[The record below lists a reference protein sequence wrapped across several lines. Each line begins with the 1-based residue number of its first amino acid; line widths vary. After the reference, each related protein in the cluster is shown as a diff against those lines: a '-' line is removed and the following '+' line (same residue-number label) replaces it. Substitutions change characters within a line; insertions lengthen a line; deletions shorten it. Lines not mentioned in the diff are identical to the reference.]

1 MPGLKTAQ
9 DALVPEVPPQATSQ
23 RTPPKHD
30 PELLPVVLL
39 HGLLSTTREFGLIS
53 LPLQSRGVELIVPDI
68 KGYTEANRRRFNRC
82 ENWVDAACDAIR
94 EQVGVDRPF
103 VLGGLCTG
111 GMLAAAVAARGEF
124 NVKSLVMLA
133 PSFGYDG
140 WGRGRWWAWR
150 KLGYVLGFD
159 RWIHIP
165 ESAPYGIKNEKIR
178 RWVERDM
185 ESRSSSAAGP
195 STLPLWAI
203 NQSEQLMRHVQK
215 QLPALQVPTVV
226 MSSTQDEICSIGM
239 VRDAFN
245 TLPGDANR
253 LVVLEDSYHM
263 ITMDNDR
270 QRVTAEL
277 LKCAGKAER
286 TARESVEPTAAG
298 SSHSPAEVLRV
309 ANDHTGTHP

>member
-1 MPGLKTAQ
+1 MPGLNTAQ
-9 DALVPEVPPQATSQ
+9 DTLVREVPLQAKVQRAPHPQ
-23 RTPPKHD
+23 D

-68 KGYTEANRRRFNRC
+68 KGYTDANRRRFNRW
-82 ENWVDAACDAIR
+82 ENWVDATCDAIR
-94 EQVGVDRPF
+94 EQVGVERPF

-111 GMLAAAVAARGEF
+111 SMLAAAVAARGEF
-124 NVKSLVMLA
+124 NVRSLVMMA

-150 KLGYVLGFD
+150 KLGYVLGID
-159 RWIHIP
+159 RWIHVP
-165 ESAPYGIKNEKIR
+165 ETSPYGIKNEKIR

-185 ESRSSSAAGP
+185 ESRSNSSAGP

-203 NQSEQLMRHVQK
+203 NQSERLMRHVVK
-215 QLPALQVPTVV
+215 QLPQLHVATTV
-226 MSSTQDEICSIGM
+226 MSSTEDEICSIGI

-270 QRVTAEL
+270 QHVTAEL
-277 LKCAGKAER
+277 LRCAGKTER
-286 TARESVEPTAAG
+286 TASETVEPTTSGA
-298 SSHSPAEVLRV
+298 SHSPVGNLMA
-309 ANDHTGTHP
+309 ANGHTGTHP

>member
-1 MPGLKTAQ
+1 LNTAQ
-9 DALVPEVPPQATSQ
+9 DALVREVPLQANVQ
-23 RTPPKHD
+23 RTRRPQD

-68 KGYTEANRRRFNRC
+68 KGYTEANRRRFNRW
-82 ENWVDAACDAIR
+82 ESWVDAACDAIR
-94 EQVGVDRPF
+94 EQVGVGRPF

-111 GMLAAAVAARGEF
+111 SMLAAAVAARGEF
-124 NVKSLVMLA
+124 NVRSLAMMA
-133 PSFGYDG
+133 PTFGYDG
-140 WGRGRWWAWR
+140 WGRGRWWGWR

-159 RWIHIP
+159 RWVHVP
-165 ESAPYGIKNEKIR
+165 ETAPYGIKNEKIR

-185 ESRSSSAAGP
+185 ESRSSSSAGP

-203 NQSEQLMRHVQK
+203 NQSEQLMRHVVK
-215 QLPALQVPTVV
+215 QLPTLKVPTTI
-226 MSSTQDEICSIGM
+226 MSSTEDEICSISI

-253 LVVLEDSYHM
+253 LVVLENSYHM

-270 QRVTAEL
+270 QLVTAEL
-277 LKCAGKAER
+277 LKCAGKTER
-286 TARESVEPTAAG
+286 TALEAVESRASGA
-298 SSHSPAEVLRV
+298 SHSPAGILMV
-309 ANDHTGTHP
+309 ASGHTGTHP

>member
-1 MPGLKTAQ
+1 MREAPL
-9 DALVPEVPPQATSQ
+9 QANVQ
-23 RTPPKHD
+23 RTVRQRD
-30 PELLPVVLL
+30 PDLLPVVLL

-68 KGYTEANRRRFNRC
+68 KGYTDANRRRFNRW
-82 ENWVDAACDAIR
+82 ENWVDASCDAIR

-111 GMLAAAVAARGEF
+111 SMLAAAVAARGEF
-124 NVKSLVMLA
+124 NVRSLVMMA

-150 KLGYVLGFD
+150 KLGYVLGID
-159 RWIHIP
+159 RWIHVP
-165 ESAPYGIKNEKIR
+165 ETAPYGIKNEKIR

-185 ESRSSSAAGP
+185 ESRSSSSAGP

-203 NQSEQLMRHVQK
+203 NQSEQLMRHVEK
-215 QLPALQVPTVV
+215 QLPGLHVPTTV
-226 MSSTQDEICSIGM
+226 MSSTEDEICSIGI

-277 LKCAGKAER
+277 LKCAGKTER
-286 TARESVEPTAAG
+286 TALESVERLTAGA
-298 SSHSPAEVLRV
+298 SHSPAGISMA
-309 ANDHTGTHP
+309 ANSHTGTHP